1 MKECRAK
8 LRSRSGIGLIFV
20 ILIAAILAVCAS
32 IIYLGYQQH
41 LKNSRLLFD
50 ELTVTTAE
58 RIAKETYILDLR
70 SNGVTYYY
78 DGIHREVFDAS
89 TFTGKA
95 DLEGYGRS
103 YESENAHGETGA
115 VGIPNK
121 GGEGGAQ
128 FLAVSVE
135 LDGTIH
141 SRWQGPWL
149 TGEDY
154 ELMTP
159 EERDRLTID
168 QLNQIDSS
176 LIYELGKADQ
186 MTERDTESGSSDQM
200 TERESESGI
209 SNQMT
214 ERESGPGQEAR

>member
-1 MKECRAK
+1 MKECRVK
-8 LRSRSGIGLIFV
+8 LRSKSGIGLIFV

-32 IIYLGYQQH
+32 IVYLGYQQH

-58 RIAKETYILDLR
+58 RIAKETYILDIR
-70 SNGVTYYY
+70 TNGVTYYY

-89 TFTGKA
+89 TFTGKV
-95 DLEGYGRS
+95 DLAGYGRC

-121 GGEGGAQ
+121 GENGGAQ

-135 LDGTIH
+135 MDGTIH
-141 SRWQGPWL
+141 SRWQGAWL

-159 EERDRLTID
+159 EERERLTVD

-186 MTERDTESGSSDQM
+186 MTEQASEHAGSS
-200 TERESESGI
+200 
-209 SNQMT
+209 QMT
-214 ERESGPGQEAR
+214 ERESGPDQEAR

>member
-8 LRSRSGIGLIFV
+8 LRSKSGIGLIFV
-20 ILIAAILAVCAS
+20 ILVAAILAVCAS
-32 IIYLGYQQH
+32 IFYLGYQQH

-58 RIAKETYILDLR
+58 RVAKEAYILDLR

-78 DGIHREVFDAS
+78 DGIHRNVFDAS
-89 TFTGKA
+89 TFKGKV
-95 DLEGYGRS
+95 DLEGYGRC
-103 YESENAHGETGA
+103 YASENANGETGA

-121 GGEGGAQ
+121 GEDGGAQ

-135 LDGTIH
+135 MDGTIH

-186 MTERDTESGSSDQM
+186 MTES
-200 TERESESGI
+200 ESESGSGGEMTESESESG

-214 ERESGPGQEAR
+214 ERESGPDQEAR